1 MGKFMKEFKEF
12 VMRGNVMDLAVGVII
27 GGAFNTIVSSLCND
41 VIMPGIAWIVTLI
54 SGQDFTNPETGQVDF
69 SKATQSL
76 NVGPINFGNFIAA
89 IINFLLMA
97 LIIFIFVKAVNK
109 LMSLGKKPPVEEAPT
124 TKQCPYC
131 FSEIDIKA
139 TRCAHC
145 TAVLELAEEALKED
159 DKK

>member
-1 MGKFMKEFKEF
+1 MKEFKEF

-41 VIMPGIAWIVTLI
+41 IIMPGIAWIVTLV

-109 LMSLGKKPPVEEAPT
+109 LMSLDKEIKPEDRIAAVNPIEKLTPELMNYRT
-124 TKQCPYC
+124 TIP
-131 FSEIDIKA
+131 DIG
-139 TRCAHC
+139 
-145 TAVLELAEEALKED
+145 TAWF
-159 DKK
+159 

>member
-1 MGKFMKEFKEF
+1 MKEFKEF

-41 VIMPGIAWIVTLI
+41 IIMPGIAWIVTLV

-145 TAVLELAEEALKED
+145 TAVLELA
-159 DKK
+159 